1 MYQGAYSPGRSES
14 TAGDTESVCIVAT
27 FCKLK
32 YTPGPWRVESRSEG
46 LVVLNADGF
55 AVAKLSGSTYLRP
68 SQRDGNAALL
78 AAAPELLGCCREL
91 HQALEACVV
100 VIRHGG
106 DMTDLKKELRSIPDG
121 FALRAGQIL
130 GKATLTKPA
139 PEISV
144 A

>member
-1 MYQGAYSPGRSES
+1 VVVSADS
-14 TAGDTESVCIVAT
+14 IV
-27 FCKLK
+27 
-32 YTPGPWRVESRSEG
+32 
-46 LVVLNADGF
+46 
-55 AVAKLSGSTYLRP
+55 VAKLGGASYMLMTERH
-68 SQRDGNAALL
+68 GNAALL

-139 PEISV
+139 PENSV

>member
-1 MYQGAYSPGRSES
+1 VVVSADS
-14 TAGDTESVCIVAT
+14 IV
-27 FCKLK
+27 
-32 YTPGPWRVESRSEG
+32 
-46 LVVLNADGF
+46 
-55 AVAKLSGSTYLRP
+55 VAKLGGASYMLMTERH
-68 SQRDGNAALL
+68 GNGALL
-78 AAAPELLGCCREL
+78 SAAPELLGCCREL

-106 DMTDLKKELRSIPDG
+106 DMTDLKKELRRQSIPDG

-130 GKATLTKPA
+130 GKATLTKSA